1 MEAKEIA
8 YIINIIVAICMA
20 IITLYLIILYIKSES
35 FHTYSCYYIII
46 MSAVILLDC
55 LLQFIPTSF
64 GEDGEYE
71 VWEFF
76 KDLVTIFFDKLILTI
91 STMQIIVIY
100 MAMIHSHYYISNERK
115 VFVGGIVISLI
126 ISGGLAAIY
135 SSIRWVKNSKGQ
147 TIYDEDETN
156 DKNEEGEISTRILV
170 RQIIEGIF
178 CIVLFIANVFC
189 LGVVL
194 GHISK
199 KRKEQKAGTSED
211 IIDYEKQLARFL
223 VILFINV
230 IAILVSGIIV
240 NFHKPE
246 DYDEIIYLVVCF
258 AMDLCYSINKTLYR
272 ETLKLFKIRKFSNDN
287 EEKMELKKISTFGEE
302 FNDNNDDEDFV

>member
-64 GEDGEYE
+64 GGQGEYE
-71 VWEFF
+71 GWEFL

-100 MAMIHSHYYISNERK
+100 MAVIHSNYFISNERK
-115 VFVGGIVISLI
+115 VFIGGIVISLI

-135 SSIRWVKNSKGQ
+135 SSIRWVTYPDGT
-147 TIYDEDETN
+147 TIYDEDEDD
-156 DKNEEGEISTRILV
+156 DKKGEESYKRTVARKVIEI
-170 RQIIEGIF
+170 IF

-240 NFHKPE
+240 NFHKPK

>member
-1 MEAKEIA
+1 MKAEDIA
-8 YIINIIVAICMA
+8 RIINIIVAIFMA

-55 LLQFIPTSF
+55 LLQLFPSSF
-64 GEDGEYE
+64 GGQGEYE
-71 VWEFF
+71 GWEFL

-100 MAMIHSHYYISNERK
+100 MAVIHSNYFISNERK
-115 VFVGGIVISLI
+115 VFIGGIVISLI

-135 SSIRWVKNSKGQ
+135 SSIRWVTLPEGI
-147 TIYDEDETN
+147 TIYDE
-156 DKNEEGEISTRILV
+156 NESDDVKGEESYKRTLARKV
-170 RQIIEGIF
+170 IEGIF
-178 CIVLFIANVFC
+178 CIILFITNVFC

-199 KRKEQKAGTSED
+199 KRKEQKEGNTED
-211 IIDYEKQLARFL
+211 VIDYEKQLARFL

-230 IAILVSGIIV
+230 IAILISGIVI
-240 NFHKPE
+240 NLNLSY

-272 ETLKLFKIRKFSNDN
+272 ETLKLFKIRKYSNEN

>member
-8 YIINIIVAICMA
+8 YIINIIVAIFMA

-55 LLQFIPTSF
+55 LLQLFPSSF
-64 GEDGEYE
+64 GGQGEYE
-71 VWEFF
+71 GWEFL

-100 MAMIHSHYYISNERK
+100 MAVIHSNYFISNERK
-115 VFVGGIVISLI
+115 VFIGGIVISLI

-135 SSIRWVKNSKGQ
+135 SSIRWVTLPEGI
-147 TIYDEDETN
+147 TIYDE
-156 DKNEEGEISTRILV
+156 NESDDVKGEESYKRTLARKV
-170 RQIIEGIF
+170 IEGIF
-178 CIVLFIANVFC
+178 CIILFITNVFC

-199 KRKEQKAGTSED
+199 KRKEQKEGNTED
-211 IIDYEKQLARFL
+211 VIDYEKQLARFL

-230 IAILVSGIIV
+230 IAILISGIVI
-240 NFHKPE
+240 NLNLSY

-272 ETLKLFKIRKFSNDN
+272 ETLKLFKIRKYSNEN

>member
-1 MEAKEIA
+1 M
-8 YIINIIVAICMA
+8 
-20 IITLYLIILYIKSES
+20 
-35 FHTYSCYYIII
+35 
-46 MSAVILLDC
+46 
-55 LLQFIPTSF
+55 
-64 GEDGEYE
+64 
-71 VWEFF
+71 
-76 KDLVTIFFDKLILTI
+76 
-91 STMQIIVIY
+91 
-100 MAMIHSHYYISNERK
+100 
-115 VFVGGIVISLI
+115 I

-135 SSIRWVKNSKGQ
+135 SSIRWVTLPNGI
-147 TIYDEDETN
+147 TIYDE
-156 DKNEEGEISTRILV
+156 NESDDVQGEESYKRTVARKV
-170 RQIIEGIF
+170 IEIIF

-258 AMDLCYSINKTLYR
+258 AICPT
-272 ETLKLFKIRKFSNDN
+272 KIMPFAHIR
-287 EEKMELKKISTFGEE
+287 TE
-302 FNDNNDDEDFV
+302 FR

>member
-1 MEAKEIA
+1 MKAEDIA
-8 YIINIIVAICMA
+8 RIINIIVAIFMA

-55 LLQFIPTSF
+55 LLQLFPSSF
-64 GEDGEYE
+64 GGQGEYE
-71 VWEFF
+71 GWEFL

-100 MAMIHSHYYISNERK
+100 MAVIHSNYFISNERK
-115 VFVGGIVISLI
+115 VFIGGIVISLI

-135 SSIRWVKNSKGQ
+135 SSIRWVTLPEGI
-147 TIYDEDETN
+147 TIYDE
-156 DKNEEGEISTRILV
+156 NESDDVEGEESYKRTLARKV
-170 RQIIEGIF
+170 IEGIF
-178 CIVLFIANVFC
+178 CIILFITNVFC

-199 KRKEQKAGTSED
+199 KRKEQKEGNTED
-211 IIDYEKQLARFL
+211 VIDYEKQLARFL

-230 IAILVSGIIV
+230 IAILISGIVI
-240 NFHKPE
+240 NLNLSY

-272 ETLKLFKIRKFSNDN
+272 ETLKLFKIRKYSNEN

>member
-1 MEAKEIA
+1 M
-8 YIINIIVAICMA
+8 
-20 IITLYLIILYIKSES
+20 
-35 FHTYSCYYIII
+35 
-46 MSAVILLDC
+46 
-55 LLQFIPTSF
+55 
-64 GEDGEYE
+64 
-71 VWEFF
+71 
-76 KDLVTIFFDKLILTI
+76 
-91 STMQIIVIY
+91 
-100 MAMIHSHYYISNERK
+100 
-115 VFVGGIVISLI
+115 
-126 ISGGLAAIY
+126 
-135 SSIRWVKNSKGQ
+135 
-147 TIYDEDETN
+147 
-156 DKNEEGEISTRILV
+156 
-170 RQIIEGIF
+170 
-178 CIVLFIANVFC
+178 
-189 LGVVL
+189 

-240 NFHKPE
+240 NFHKPK